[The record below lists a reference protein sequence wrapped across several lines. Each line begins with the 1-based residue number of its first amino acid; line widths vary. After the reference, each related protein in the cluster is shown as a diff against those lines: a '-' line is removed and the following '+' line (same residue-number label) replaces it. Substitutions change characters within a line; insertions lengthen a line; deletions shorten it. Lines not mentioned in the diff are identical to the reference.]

1 MIIIVRPTNISSPH
15 IAIILCVIGASE
27 IYSLR
32 KFSVFTAVLLTIVIM
47 LYNKSLE
54 LFILH
59 KCNFVCSDQKLSIP
73 RNCPPFSHTW

>member
-47 LYNKSLE
+47 LYVTS
-54 LFILH
+54 
-59 KCNFVCSDQKLSIP
+59 S
-73 RNCPPFSHTW
+73 